1 MPFYK
6 PIKIRL
12 IINKLCRGSE
22 AWSNAAASR
31 AVPFVGS
38 GVQIS
43 LPAPFM
49 VESKKIVVLDSF
61 LKPIFGGGQ
70 TITNTLFKYLSKD
83 LDVKFIADKLPSD
96 PLYSVAIPSFKNSI
110 FRRMILQITK
120 FRIAYKTIK
129 QGYLGLS
136 KMQYKF
142 ITRMPKFLVNL
153 IVNKEAIKIIN
164 ESQVIISNSFYDPL
178 ILKVADISGKKIIK
192 VNHLPLS
199 LESIKNLNVF
209 IKDLCEKN
217 NAKLISVVLSS
228 NQVPLSKDLG
238 IETMYIPNGI
248 ETKNLSKE
256 VIDSVLTKFDLK
268 GRKFI
273 FSVGRLQDSQ
283 KGFSLAIR
291 AVSMISDIIYVIAG
305 NGPDM
310 NFYKDMI
317 NSLGLNDRVKLVGFV
332 SDDEKLALMH
342 ESSAFLQPSYFESF
356 SIVTLEALSQ
366 GAIVLVSKNDGSLDI
381 IDDGGNGFF
390 ISLDPDD
397 ISKKIK
403 FVIGLDN
410 KISERIKSNAIQTA
424 NKYSA
429 ENMVSKYRDI
439 IDK

>member
-1 MPFYK
+1 M
-6 PIKIRL
+6 
-12 IINKLCRGSE
+12 
-22 AWSNAAASR
+22 
-31 AVPFVGS
+31 
-38 GVQIS
+38 
-43 LPAPFM
+43 
-49 VESKKIVVLDSF
+49 
-61 LKPIFGGGQ
+61 
-70 TITNTLFKYLSKD
+70 
-83 LDVKFIADKLPSD
+83 
-96 PLYSVAIPSFKNSI
+96 
-110 FRRMILQITK
+110 
-120 FRIAYKTIK
+120 
-129 QGYLGLS
+129 
-136 KMQYKF
+136 
-142 ITRMPKFLVNL
+142 
-153 IVNKEAIKIIN
+153 
-164 ESQVIISNSFYDPL
+164 
-178 ILKVADISGKKIIK
+178 
-192 VNHLPLS
+192 
-199 LESIKNLNVF
+199 ESIKNLNVF